1 MEDIYSFANALK
13 ARKAARD
20 SGQTFVLTNGC
31 FDVVHAGHAYSLNKA
46 AEYGDVLWV
55 AINSDQS
62 VKTLKGTERP
72 INCQDDRGYLI
83 NSFEAVSGVFFFE
96 KLDLANEINHLM
108 PDVYIK
114 SSDYTYETLNK
125 EERKALEKVGT
136 SVHFVP
142 LHKKLSSSSMISK
155 IKEIQD

>member
-1 MEDIYSFANALK
+1 MEDIYSFAYALK
-13 ARKAARD
+13 ARKAAKD

-46 AEYGDVLWV
+46 AEYGDVFGWQLIQIK
-55 AINSDQS
+55 AS
-62 VKTLKGTERP
+62 KTLKGRERP

-83 NSFEAVSGVFFFE
+83 NSFQAVSGVFFFE

-125 EERKALEKVGT
+125 EERK
-136 SVHFVP
+136 P
-142 LHKKLSSSSMISK
+142 WKKLVQQFTLSLC
-155 IKEIQD
+155 IKNSLRLR

>member
-1 MEDIYSFANALK
+1 MEDIYSFAYALK

-62 VKTLKGTERP
+62 VKTLKGRK
-72 INCQDDRGYLI
+72 DLLI
-83 NSFEAVSGVFFFE
+83 AKMIEA
-96 KLDLANEINHLM
+96 
-108 PDVYIK
+108 
-114 SSDYTYETLNK
+114 T
-125 EERKALEKVGT
+125 
-136 SVHFVP
+136 
-142 LHKKLSSSSMISK
+142 
-155 IKEIQD
+155 

>member
-1 MEDIYSFANALK
+1 
-13 ARKAARD
+13 
-20 SGQTFVLTNGC
+20 
-31 FDVVHAGHAYSLNKA
+31 
-46 AEYGDVLWV
+46 
-55 AINSDQS
+55 
-62 VKTLKGTERP
+62 
-72 INCQDDRGYLI
+72 
-83 NSFEAVSGVFFFE
+83 
-96 KLDLANEINHLM
+96 M

-136 SVHFVP
+136 TVHFVP